1 MDLDVGMVFQVIL
14 LEEFEDT
21 NSKMNTV
28 YQGGEVDEGNEGLT
42 ASDIRVKLNSV
53 GAAIC

>member
-1 MDLDVGMVFQVIL
+1 MDLDVGMVFQIIL

-21 NSKMNTV
+21 NSTMNTV

-42 ASDIRVKLNSV
+42 ASDIRVKLNGV
-53 GAAIC
+53 GVAIC

>member
-1 MDLDVGMVFQVIL
+1 MDLDVEMVVQIIL

-28 YQGGEVDEGNEGLT
+28 YQGGEVDKGNEDLT
-42 ASDIRVKLNSV
+42 ASDIGVKLNSV